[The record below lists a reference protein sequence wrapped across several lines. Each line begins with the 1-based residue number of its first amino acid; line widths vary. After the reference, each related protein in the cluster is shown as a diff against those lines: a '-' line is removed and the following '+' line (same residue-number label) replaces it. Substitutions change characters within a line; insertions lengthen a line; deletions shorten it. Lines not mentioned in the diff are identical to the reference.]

1 MDSSMVQQVISWV
14 QENVGE
20 RTSKAELMQKAQG
33 SSLPAEAKSAFQD
46 LPEGQHSKQSVIQQL
61 QSTLMAGVGGMG
73 GSRGSQGGGQGGGM
87 GGTFGG
93 Y

>member
-20 RTSKAELMQKAQG
+20 RTSKSELMQKAQG
-33 SSLPAEAKSAFQD
+33 SSLPGEAKSALQD
-46 LPEGQHSKQSVIQQL
+46 LPEGEHSKQSVIEQL
-61 QSTLMAGVGGMG
+61 QSKLMAGVGGMG
-73 GSRGSQGGGQGGGM
+73 GGRSGTGGSM

-93 Y
+93 